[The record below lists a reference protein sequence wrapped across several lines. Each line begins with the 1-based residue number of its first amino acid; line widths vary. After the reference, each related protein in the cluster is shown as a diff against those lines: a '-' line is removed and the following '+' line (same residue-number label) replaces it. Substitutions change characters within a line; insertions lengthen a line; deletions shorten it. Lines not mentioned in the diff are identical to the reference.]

1 MEKFLIFIDDADDA
15 VMYPVSRLR
24 AMTVAADATIL
35 CKFDNSIGGTSDND
49 HDVVTITCAAD
60 KEKEVFVAI
69 AQQLT
74 RNVNGP
80 VVVVDDVTGNH
91 CSPHITS
98 CTITLIAS

>member
-1 MEKFLIFIDDADDA
+1 MEKFMIFIDDADDA

-24 AMTVAADATIL
+24 AMTVAANATIL

-49 HDVVTITCAAD
+49 HDVVTITCTAD
-60 KEKEVFVAI
+60 KEKDVFVAI

-80 VVVVDDVTGNH
+80 VVIVDDVTGNH
-91 CSPHITS
+91 CHSDISS